1 MLSLPRANVTW
12 QNCRGPCKPLIAKP
26 QWAVW
31 RWIRRPNGR
40 WTKPPFQS
48 LDPKHHASTKDPNT
62 WSEYAS
68 ALATVQAGDAD
79 GVSFIMTA
87 ADPLAAMDLDNC
99 RDPQT
104 HSIDIWAQNFFDVA
118 RHTYAEVTPSGAGC
132 RIWGLTA
139 PGTEPVNR
147 KFTLEIDGKQ
157 IAAELFRR
165 TPKVLTVTGY
175 RLDTIRELGNIDRAF
190 KWATVWGERRKA
202 AAAEAAAAAAAQV
215 NGYGFNSNG
224 PGYSVELIE
233 RIVRE
238 GAGSANRSDM
248 FHTVVGHYLGCGWS
262 LEQIDEHLRQ
272 FPEGIADKYLG
283 ESRLSREISRSA
295 GKYNARALPLLNG
308 WQEPEEIVE
317 VQEKDRPEPEPA
329 SPAPKTPDPAN
340 DDIAEL
346 EEPELSPAPETQ
358 DDDELDE
365 FEDLGELDEKPRQDP
380 KLPPL
385 YAHGD
390 PDPRPLKPWLIKHLM
405 PAVGHGLLSGQWG
418 AGKTFVVFDLAA
430 ALWSGQP
437 FLGHVV
443 KRQCGVLLIAAEGA
457 SEVRLRLDAVV
468 RRRQLQRAPFRWYE
482 MTPLL
487 LQKGAAETLIAMA
500 RQADNSLQA
509 EFGLPL
515 GLVVIDTVAACA
527 GYARAGDENDPAAAQ
542 AVMNVLKA
550 IAQTLD
556 CFTLGVDH
564 FGKDVSAGTRG
575 ASSKESA
582 ADVVLSCLGDKAL
595 SGSVTNTRLAVR
607 KHGVASRAR
616 NTPSP
621 CVRWRRLS
629 RTRTGSRSRRWWWIG
644 CLQARQA
651 AVPGLGLIPGLK
663 AGDRISAPRCCG

>member
-1 MLSLPRANVTW
+1 
-12 QNCRGPCKPLIAKP
+12 
-26 QWAVW
+26 
-31 RWIRRPNGR
+31 
-40 WTKPPFQS
+40 
-48 LDPKHHASTKDPNT
+48 
-62 WSEYAS
+62 
-68 ALATVQAGDAD
+68 
-79 GVSFIMTA
+79 
-87 ADPLAAMDLDNC
+87 
-99 RDPQT
+99 
-104 HSIDIWAQNFFDVA
+104 
-118 RHTYAEVTPSGAGC
+118 
-132 RIWGLTA
+132 
-139 PGTEPVNR
+139 
-147 KFTLEIDGKQ
+147 
-157 IAAELFRR
+157 
-165 TPKVLTVTGY
+165 
-175 RLDTIRELGNIDRAF
+175 
-190 KWATVWGERRKA
+190 
-202 AAAEAAAAAAAQV
+202 
-215 NGYGFNSNG
+215 
-224 PGYSVELIE
+224 
-233 RIVRE
+233 VRE

-262 LEQIDEHLRQ
+262 LERIDEHLRQ
-272 FPEGIADKYLG
+272 FPEGIADEYLG

-468 RRRQLQRAPFRWYE
+468 RHKCGGVQRAPFRWYE

-500 RQADNSLQA
+500 RQADDSLQA
-509 EFGLPL
+509 DFGLPL

-527 GYARAGDENDPAAAQ
+527 GYAGP
-542 AVMNVLKA
+542 V
-550 IAQTLD
+550 
-556 CFTLGVDH
+556 
-564 FGKDVSAGTRG
+564 TRTIRPP
-575 ASSKESA
+575 
-582 ADVVLSCLGDKAL
+582 L
-595 SGSVTNTRLAVR
+595 
-607 KHGVASRAR
+607 
-616 NTPSP
+616 
-621 CVRWRRLS
+621 RRL
-629 RTRTGSRSRRWWWIG
+629 
-644 CLQARQA
+644 
-651 AVPGLGLIPGLK
+651 
-663 AGDRISAPRCCG
+663 